1 MFGLIPFENKEFDNL
16 FKADNFFNTF
26 SNGMKCDIEDKGKA
40 YHVSAEMAGY
50 DKGDI
55 KVSVKDDVLTIAA
68 KHTEKADKEEKK
80 NYICH
85 ERGYSQVARSFKLGN
100 MDKDNI
106 KANLKDGIL
115 YITIPK
121 TDKHD
126 SSFIEI
132 E

>member
-1 MFGLIPFENKEFDNL
+1 MFGLIPFENKDFDNL

-68 KHTEKADKEEKK
+68 KHTEKADKE
-80 NYICH
+80 
-85 ERGYSQVARSFKLGN
+85 ARSFKLGN

-121 TDKHD
+121 ADKHD